1 MLSVHSVLNE
11 NCPSGHRWKSF
22 ASYPQFC
29 ESDEQDTI
37 IHIMIYL
44 KSNPL
49 QFHCWYLNYTTIKH
63 VLARL
68 FLQIFFTVFFKHCT
82 PHFTLDMPSS
92 YSLVFS
98 KHSFLSSFPSIS
110 INHQGLI
117 CSIQSDTCITFL
129 SRSSSLPELSVSLQ
143 GNSSITSLI
152 HY

>member
-22 ASYPQFC
+22 ASYPQLC

-49 QFHCWYLNYTTIKH
+49 LFHFWYLNYNTIKR

-68 FLQIFFTVFFKHCT
+68 FLQIVLLFSSNAVDPISLLTCPHPVLWFSQNTAFF
-82 PHFTLDMPSS
+82 PP
-92 YSLVFS
+92 
-98 KHSFLSSFPSIS
+98 FPV
-110 INHQGLI
+110 LA
-117 CSIQSDTCITFL
+117 
-129 SRSSSLPELSVSLQ
+129 
-143 GNSSITSLI
+143 
-152 HY
+152 